1 MQEQLKSL
9 ALSRTFILTP
19 KGLSEPQDQE
29 GDTLL
34 STAALPPIIDGKY
47 KILSQIGEGGMGTV
61 YRAHHLHLDRDVALK
76 TLRAG
81 KVPQDA
87 FERFNREVQ
96 SVAKLD
102 SRNVVRVF
110 DFGLTQ
116 GNLPYYTMEL
126 LEGES
131 LADRLERDGRL
142 SIAEAVSVFIGVANG
157 LCAAHA
163 KGIIHRDLKP
173 ANIFLELKNGKIQT
187 AKVVD
192 FGIAKL
198 THGTDGQQMTLGGA
212 VFGSP
217 LYMSPEQSQGEGSD
231 KRSDVY
237 SFGCSL
243 FEALTGEPPYVG
255 NNAFETILM
264 HQTTRIP
271 RLAKRGARE
280 AFPAWLETLSAS
292 CMTKDKDLRVQSF
305 QEVLD
310 VFEMHKDDLSR
321 PLVHSGVNPHSIG
334 PSDSHYDQEQDQYEQ
349 EEEENHHLNSDGHRS
364 TRKRRIDM
372 EQTSEFREL
381 TRESDK
387 QLKLLIALGL
397 LVVGAGLT
405 AVIFVIFP
413 IEKVPLPVLTSQA
426 PSTSSAAPSTSSSA
440 APSTSTS
447 AAPSTSTSA
456 APSTSSSAAPSTSS
470 SAAPTSA
477 ATPTI
482 STGTAS
488 TTDSPAAPSSSTV
501 LNAGEALA
509 GLGVQDQLPVPPAQM
524 LVIPQGNLR
533 FKCRHHTI
541 TADNLETLSNS
552 SIEDL
557 DLRQCVLDNDAIGK
571 LNKLHLHIL
580 RLGSSTLN
588 DKGALQLVDCK
599 RLAQLQL
606 ESTKVTDASVIPLTA
621 IKSLTWLDV
630 RRTAITDRSME
641 AFAKMRQLST
651 LQLSGTRI
659 TESGL
664 RLVCSS
670 CKHLRKVEVAACE
683 NISPDVVHYLRLEY
697 PHIDFSEK
705 ERPAL
710 GPNEF

>member
-1 MQEQLKSL
+1 MQEQLRTL
-9 ALSRTFILTP
+9 ALSRTFILTAD
-19 KGLSEPQDQE
+19 GLSEPQDQE

-87 FERFNREVQ
+87 FDRFNREVQ

-116 GNLPYYTMEL
+116 SNLPYYTMEL

-131 LADRLERDGRL
+131 LADRIERDGRL
-142 SIAEAVSVFIGVANG
+142 SIADAVSVFIGVANG

-173 ANIFLELKNGKIQT
+173 ANIFLELHNGKIQS

-198 THGTDGQQMTLGGA
+198 THGSDGQAMTLGGA

-217 LYMSPEQSQGEGSD
+217 LYMSPEQSQGEGTD
-231 KRSDVY
+231 KRSDIY

-264 HQTTRIP
+264 HQTSRIP
-271 RLAKRGARE
+271 RLAKRDARQ

-310 VFEMHKDDLSR
+310 VFETHKNDLSLINQHVSAR
-321 PLVHSGVNPHSIG
+321 SE
-334 PSDSHYDQEQDQYEQ
+334 DDYAQEQDQYQNRNQYDQYDQ
-349 EEEENHHLNSDGHRS
+349 EEEDPYQEHRDGHRS
-364 TRKRRIDM
+364 TRKRRLDM

-387 QLKLLIALGL
+387 QLKLLFALGL

-413 IEKVPLPVLTSQA
+413 VEKVSA
-426 PSTSSAAPSTSSSA
+426 PGVTPPAAT
-440 APSTSTS
+440 
-447 AAPSTSTSA
+447 
-456 APSTSSSAAPSTSS
+456 
-470 SAAPTSA
+470 APTSQNTSPA
-477 ATPTI
+477 AQNTSPAADTAPA
-482 STGTAS
+482 SSGTAS
-488 TTDSPAAPSSSTV
+488 GTSSDTSNATSSDNSQPTTTTAVGTAATEKKESG
-501 LNAGEALA
+501 LDLGAAIN
-509 GLGVQDQLPVPPAQM
+509 GLGTQDQLPAVPPTQI
-524 LVIPQGNLR
+524 VVPQGIRR
-533 FKCRHHTI
+533 FKLRNNTI
-541 TADNLETLSNS
+541 TADNLATIGNS
-552 SIEDL
+552 EIEDL
-557 DLRQCVLDNDAIGK
+557 DLRQCVLDNDAMGK
-571 LNKLHLHIL
+571 LSKLHLQIL
-580 RLGSSTLN
+580 RLGRSSLS
-588 DKGALQLVDCK
+588 DKGA
-599 RLAQLQL
+599 AQLANCKNLVQL
-606 ESTKVTDASVIPLTA
+606 QVETTRVSDAGVIPLTA
-621 IKSLTWLDV
+621 IKSLIWLDV
-630 RRTAITDRSME
+630 RRTAITDHSME
-641 AFAKMRQLST
+641 AFAKMRQLGT
-651 LQLSGTRI
+651 LQLSGTKI

-670 CKHLRKVEVAACE
+670 CKHLRRVDVAGCE

-697 PHIDFSEK
+697 PQIEFSEK
-705 ERPAL
+705 EKTA
-710 GPNEF
+710 GGFNDF